1 MTTMTVNIENYADVN
16 YIAAVVSRLNGVAEL
31 KVHNETKK
39 KSFEEAC
46 IECNAVPVKTF
57 TDELRRQIDE
67 YFDTCAQ

>member
-1 MTTMTVNIENYADVN
+1 MTTMTVSIENYADIN
-16 YIAAVVSRLNGVAEL
+16 YIAAIVSRLNGVADL

-46 IECNAVPVKTF
+46 IECNAVSVKTF

-67 YFDTCAQ
+67 YFDTYAQ